1 MKAVQ
6 SFLGVLI
13 FGFLISLLFF
23 SSTRAAVLYETTSPY
38 HHIRVLQDGDLRTL
52 CFDDAT
58 ESRMS
63 VSNPLQGHF
72 EYTEYFHMA
81 WLWNTQLTS
90 VAMIGLGAGS
100 SQKAFEHYYPN
111 VTIETAEID
120 PGVVEVAK
128 QFFNFKESPRQKV
141 QIADGRVFLRR
152 STAKRDL
159 IILDAYVQGR
169 YGSSIPQ
176 HLATKEFFELV
187 RDRLSTNGI
196 VAYNVIGSVNDW
208 HAEIVGAIYRT
219 LKSVFPQVY
228 LFPAKSSRNIVLLAT
243 RATIK
248 PELQA
253 LRQRAAELVQSHR
266 VTIPGYLQKL
276 DSFQSTPPANAI
288 KSPILTD
295 DYAPVEGLSSSGGK
309 IDSESKPSGSK
320 PSGSESEKKSKRP

>member
-1 MKAVQ
+1 M
-6 SFLGVLI
+6 SNFLPISAFSLLI
-13 FGFLISLLFF
+13 LLFF
-23 SSTRAAVLYETTSPY
+23 QSTRAAVLYETTSPY

-63 VSNPLQGHF
+63 ASNPLQGHF

-90 VAMIGLGAGS
+90 IAMIGLGGGS
-100 SQKAFEHYYPN
+100 AQRAFEHYYPN

-120 PGVVEVAK
+120 PGVVEIAR

-187 RDRLSTNGI
+187 RDRLSSNGL

-266 VTIPGYLQKL
+266 VSLPGYLQKL
-276 DSFQSTPPANAI
+276 DSFQSTPPLNVS

-295 DYAPVEGLSSSGGK
+295 DYAPVEGLSGSGGVVK
-309 IDSESKPSGSK
+309 PDNKPQPPKPSALDLQKKVK
-320 PSGSESEKKSKRP
+320 PN